1 MERLTEVVLRNR
13 RKVVIGWVVLL
24 IAAIGAMGPAT
35 ESLSES
41 FSGTGAGFETN
52 QRIQQLYGT
61 GGQMPPIVPVVT
73 VPEGKTV
80 DSPDVR
86 RELDAAFGSIERAVP
101 NARVA
106 SYTSTGDR
114 AFVSEDG
121 RTTYALVY
129 PEFSGGFQAPPEQD
143 AVKEALAG
151 KAVAG
156 APVQIT
162 GFWALSLGD
171 EDADQGPALLL
182 EVLIGGTGALV
193 ILTLLFGIRLA
204 LLPLLMAV
212 FSIPVTFLL
221 LWPIASITDV
231 SIIVQFLLALIGL
244 GVAIDYAL
252 LVVMRWREERAGG
265 RENVDAVRVSMRTA
279 GRAVVFS
286 GTTVAIGL
294 LVMVVLPVP
303 TLRSIGYGGL
313 LIPLVSV
320 AVALTLLPVLLST
333 IGPKLDRS
341 KHARKAAVARGRWFS
356 WAGWIVRH
364 RWIAAIVSIGALVAL
379 AIPSLS
385 MQLGTASAESL
396 AASGPAREAFDNLDD
411 SGLGGGAMSPFELL
425 VPSAQADVV
434 AVDVADVEGV
444 NAVVDPESWAAG
456 GTRILNVVP
465 AVDSYSGEGAQILDR
480 MREQL
485 PSSVAIG
492 GPAENADFVDAV
504 YDAAP
509 LMLGLVLLLTFLL
522 LARALRS
529 ILLPLK
535 AVLLNLF
542 SLAAAVGIMV
552 LVWQEGIGSELIWD
566 IAATGAVESWI
577 PIMVFAFLFGLS
589 MDYEVFILTRM
600 REEYDRSGST
610 NRAVIDGLGH
620 TGRLVTS
627 AALILFFAFAALA
640 SAPDTVTKM
649 FATSLAAGILLDAT
663 LIRGLLVPAVVSLMG
678 RWNWW
683 LPALPAR
690 LLRTQ
695 ASPLEPPRP
704 VVEPALQPAA
714 EEA

>member
-1 MERLTEVVLRNR
+1 MERLTEVALRNR
-13 RKVVIGWVVLL
+13 RKVVLGWVALL
-24 IAAIGAMGPAT
+24 IAAIAAMGPAT

-41 FSGTGAGFETN
+41 FSSTGDGYEAN
-52 QRIQQLYGT
+52 QRILKEYGT
-61 GGQMPPIVPVVT
+61 GGQMPPIVPVVAL
-73 VPEGKTV
+73 PEGETV

-86 RELDAAFGSIERAVP
+86 QELDAVLGDLERAVP
-101 NARVA
+101 DARVA
-106 SYTSTGDR
+106 SYPSTGDEG
-114 AFVSEDG
+114 FVSDDR

-129 PEFSGGFQAPPEQD
+129 PQFTGGFQPPPEHD
-143 AVKEALAG
+143 AVDEALEG
-151 KAVAG
+151 KTVAG
-156 APVQIT
+156 APVQVT

-171 EDADQGPALLL
+171 EDAAEGPALLI

-212 FSIPVTFLL
+212 FSIPITFLL
-221 LWPIASITDV
+221 LWPIASLTDV

-265 RENVDAVRVSMRTA
+265 RENADAVRVAMRTA

-333 IGPKLDRS
+333 IGPRLDRS
-341 KHARKAAVARGRWFS
+341 KHARKAAVQRGRWFS

-364 RWIAAIVSIGALVAL
+364 RWVAAIVSVGALLAL
-379 AIPSLS
+379 AIPALS

-396 AASGPAREAFDNLDD
+396 AGSGPAREGFDELER
-411 SGLGGGAMSPFELL
+411 SGIGGGAMSPFEVLA
-425 VPSAQADVV
+425 PAGEAGAV
-434 AVDVADVEGV
+434 ASELAGVEGV
-444 NAVVDPESWAAG
+444 RAVLAPEEWSAG
-456 GTRILNVVP
+456 GTRILAAVP
-465 AVDSYSGEGAQILDR
+465 AADAFSGEGAAILDR
-480 MREQL
+480 MRESL
-485 PSSVAIG
+485 PASVEIG

-504 YDAAP
+504 YAAAP
-509 LMLGLVLLLTFLL
+509 LMLLLVLVLTYVL

-529 ILLPLK
+529 LILPLK
-535 AVLLNLF
+535 AVLLNLV

-552 LVWQEGIGSELIWD
+552 LVWQEGHGSELIWD
-566 IAATGAVESWI
+566 IAATGAIDSWI

-610 NRAVIDGLGH
+610 NEAVVDGLGH

-690 LLRTQ
+690 LLRTRP
-695 ASPLEPPRP
+695 SPLERP
-704 VVEPALQPAA
+704 AALEPVA

>member
-13 RKVVIGWVVLL
+13 RKVVVGWVLL
-24 IAAIGAMGPAT
+24 LVVSIMAIGPAT
-35 ESLSES
+35 GALSES
-41 FSGTGAGFETN
+41 FSGTGEGFETN
-52 QRIQQLYGT
+52 QRIQQLYGN
-61 GGQMPPIVPVVT
+61 GGQMPAIVPVVT
-73 VPEGKTV
+73 VPEGETV
-80 DSPDVR
+80 DSPGVR
-86 RELDAAFGSIERAVP
+86 KQLDGAFERIERAVP
-101 NARVA
+101 RARVA

-114 AFVSEDG
+114 GFVSEDG
-121 RTTYALVY
+121 RTTYALVL
-129 PEFSGGFQAPPEQD
+129 PEFSGGFEAPPEQD
-143 AVKEALAG
+143 AVEQALDG
-151 KAVAG
+151 VTVAG
-156 APVQIT
+156 APVQVT
-162 GFWALSLGD
+162 GFWALSVGD
-171 EDADQGPALLL
+171 EDQGEGAALLL
-182 EVLIGGTGALV
+182 EVLIGGIGALV

-204 LLPLLMAV
+204 LLPLLMAI

-221 LWPIASITDV
+221 LWPIASVTDV
-231 SIIVQFLLALIGL
+231 SVIVQFLLALIGL

-252 LVVMRWREERAGG
+252 LVVMRWREERANG

-294 LVMVVLPVP
+294 LVMIVLPVP

-333 IGPKLDRS
+333 IGPRLDRS
-341 KHARKAAVARGRWFS
+341 KHAREAAVARGRWFAWS
-356 WAGWIVRH
+356 AWIVRH
-364 RWIAAIVSIGALVAL
+364 RWVAAIVSIGLLLAL
-379 AIPSLS
+379 AIPALS
-385 MQLGTASAESL
+385 MQLGSASPESL
-396 AASGPAREAFDNLDD
+396 AASGPAREGFDDLDD
-411 SGLGGGAMSPFELL
+411 SGIGSGAMSPFEVLAPKDQAAAVASDL
-425 VPSAQADVV
+425 ADVDGV
-434 AVDVADVEGV
+434 ATAIAPKDW
-444 NAVVDPESWAAG
+444 SAG
-456 GTRILNVVP
+456 GTSIV
-465 AVDSYSGEGAQILDR
+465 AVIPTADGYSGEGAEILDGVR
-480 MREQL
+480 AAL
-485 PSSVAIG
+485 PPGVDVG
-492 GPAENADFVDAV
+492 GSAPENADFVDAV

-509 LMLGLVLLLTFLL
+509 LMLALVLLLTFLL

-535 AVLLNLF
+535 AVLLNLL
-542 SLAAAVGIMV
+542 SLAAAIGIMV
-552 LVWQEGIGSELIWD
+552 LVWQEGYGSELIWD

-610 NRAVIDGLGH
+610 DQAVVDGLGH

-663 LIRGLLVPAVVSLMG
+663 LIRGVLVPAVVSLMG

-690 LLRTQ
+690 LLRTKP
-695 ASPLEPPRP
+695 SPLPG
-704 VVEPALQPAA
+704 PALKPAP
-714 EEA
+714 EEG

>member
-1 MERLTEVVLRNR
+1 MERLTEIVLRNR
-13 RKVVIGWVVLL
+13 RKVVIGWIVLL
-24 IAAIGAMGPAT
+24 FAAIAAMGPST
-35 ESLSES
+35 DSLSES
-41 FSGTGAGFETN
+41 FSGTGEGFETN
-52 QRIQQLYGT
+52 QRIQELYGT
-61 GGQMPPIVPVVT
+61 GGQMPPIIPVVT
-73 VPEGKTV
+73 VPKGKTV
-80 DSPDVR
+80 DSPGVR
-86 RELDAAFGSIERAVP
+86 KELDAAFKGIERSVP

-121 RTTYALVY
+121 RTTYALVL
-129 PEFSGGFQAPPEQD
+129 PQFSGGFEAPPEEDKVEQ
-143 AVKEALAG
+143 AVKDVT
-151 KAVAG
+151 VAG
-156 APVQIT
+156 APVQVT

-171 EDADQGPALLL
+171 QEESEGPALLI
-182 EVLIGGTGALV
+182 EVLIGGIGALL

-204 LLPLLMAV
+204 LLPLLMAI
-212 FSIPVTFLL
+212 FAIPITFLL
-221 LWPIASITDV
+221 LWPIAALTDV

-252 LVVMRWREERAGG
+252 LIVMRWREERAGG
-265 RENVDAVRVSMRTA
+265 RDNVDAVRVSMRTA

-303 TLRSIGYGGL
+303 TLRSIGYGGM

-320 AVALTLLPVLLST
+320 AVALTLLPVLLAT
-333 IGPKLDRS
+333 IGPRLDRS
-341 KHARKAAVARGRWFS
+341 KHASKAAVQRGRWFA
-356 WAGWIVRH
+356 WAEWIVRH
-364 RWIAAIVSIGALVAL
+364 RWIAAIVSVAVLVAL

-385 MQLGTASAESL
+385 MQLGSASAESL
-396 AASGPAREAFDNLDD
+396 AASGPAREGFDNLDD
-411 SGLGGGAMSPFELL
+411 SGIGSGAMSPFEVL
-425 VPSAQADVV
+425 VPADEADQVVSSLAQVEGVQAAVAPEGWSAGDTRVV
-434 AVDVADVEGV
+434 AVIPAADG
-444 NAVVDPESWAAG
+444 
-456 GTRILNVVP
+456 
-465 AVDSYSGEGAQILDR
+465 YSGEGAEILDR
-480 MREQL
+480 VRDEL
-485 PSSVAIG
+485 PPGVNVG
-492 GPAENADFVDAV
+492 GAAPENADFVDAV

-509 LMLGLVLLLTFLL
+509 LMIALVLLLTFVL

-542 SLAAAVGIMV
+542 SLAAAIGIMV
-552 LVWQEGIGSELIWD
+552 LVWQQGHGSELIWD
-566 IAATGAVESWI
+566 IAATGAIESWI

-610 NRAVIDGLGH
+610 DKAVVDGLGH

-640 SAPDTVTKM
+640 SAPDTVSKM

-683 LPALPAR
+683 LPSLPAR
-690 LLRTQ
+690 LLRVEP
-695 ASPLEPPRP
+695 SPLPPPGPRVP
-704 VVEPALQPAA
+704 LQPAP
-714 EEA
+714 EEG